1 MQKEEKQPERASDKQ
16 RLIINNLTIH
26 KELYRA
32 IACFNAL
39 FFFISLQNIYEK
51 DCYYDKGE

>member
-1 MQKEEKQPERASDKQ
+1 MQKEEKQPERASGKQ

-39 FFFISLQNIYEK
+39 FFYIFAEYLRE
-51 DCYYDKGE
+51 GLLL